1 MFVGSFSK
9 ETFCKVE
16 LEKEKKTD
24 SYTHNHSLNGRLILE
39 VRKVVERI
47 KPKKATGIDDLSN
60 SVMKSPKLLRTLFGL
75 FQACFENGIIPS
87 VSYKSTIKPIP
98 KSSKMTLKSH

>member
-1 MFVGSFSK
+1 M
-9 ETFCKVE
+9 
-16 LEKEKKTD
+16 KKD
-24 SYTHNHSLNGRLILE
+24 SYTPNHYLNAIRTLE
-39 VRKVVERI
+39 KVRKVEWS